1 MYRTI
6 IIAFLMFLPIASIN
20 SQSISEKVR
29 VETEEKVDMPPDDI
43 LLGKRKAY
51 WKICGK
57 RIPSN
62 LRYLTDADVI
72 IILSGCM
79 ITILIFTLLIAFRM
93 SKDSW
98 HDGYNEGIYSK
109 LVDLAKLRYTAVDE
123 VCIVNVPEE
132 VWEQL
137 HDEFTTRSWYN
148 KRLRKIK
155 KWLAVQLDEPSSSDD

>member
-1 MYRTI
+1 MYSTI
-6 IIAFLMFLPIASIN
+6 IIAFLMFLPIASIH

-72 IILSGCM
+72 IILTGC
-79 ITILIFTLLIAFRM
+79 ILTILIFTLLISIRM

-98 HDGYNEGIYSK
+98 HNGYNEGIYSK
-109 LVDLAKLRYTAVDE
+109 LVDLAKLRYTAVDG
-123 VCIVNVPEE
+123 VCIADVPEE

-155 KWLAVQLDEPSSSDD
+155 KWLSVQLGESTSSDD